1 MTGMALMLVL
11 GLLGLAVL
19 VGVIALGVRIGTR
32 PLNKEK

>member
-1 MTGMALMLVL
+1 MNGMALMLVL

>member
-1 MTGMALMLVL
+1 MIGMALMLVL